1 MNNSEKLSFGGKLKA
16 FWNAM
21 LMRILVWRLKHLS
34 NRSFVILLG
43 ALIGIITGLAASFLK
58 FAISNI
64 RDFLTGGFDF
74 QYVNLLYIA
83 YPLLG
88 IVITVFVARFILN
101 EKSSHGVTDIIY
113 AISKGS
119 SKLAPLKMVSRMVT
133 SAITTGFGGSVGIE
147 APISVTGAAIGS
159 NMGQAFRLN
168 YKSRSLLIGCGS
180 ASAIAAMFN
189 APIAGVIFTIEIIL
203 TEVTNSSFIPLLIAS
218 VAGALVASAFSGGDS
233 IFVYN
238 LDYVLELAEIP
249 WFITLGVLA
258 GLISLYFIRI
268 NTWVESISVKIK
280 RPFSKAIV
288 GGLGLGLLI
297 FVFPPIYGEGYNSI
311 RLLLD
316 GEVPKL
322 LNSSFFAGEFNNSL
336 ILMLFLGFMIL
347 VKPLATAMTISAG
360 GGGGVFAPS
369 LFVGGITG
377 FTFATGFNLIYPD
390 SLSPASFTLV
400 GMCGVMSGVLH
411 APLTAIFLIAELT
424 QGYSLFI
431 PLMLVSAIS
440 YSTIYYFEKN
450 SIYTKKL
457 IEQGDLI
464 LDNKDLQVLSL
475 MELEKLIEMDLLTIG
490 PNAMLRDLVGLVKKS
505 KRNIFPVIDENGALM
520 GIVTLDDIRE
530 IMFDPKALDEVTV
543 RSVMHKAPNQIHA
556 GDNMQMVM
564 AKFENSGAWNLPVIN
579 EGAYIG
585 LLSKST
591 IFNAYRKKLVRQDK
605 A

>member
-159 NMGQAFRLN
+159 NMGQAFHLN

-203 TEVTNSSFIPLLIAS
+203 TEVTISSFIPLLIAS

-400 GMCGVMSGVLH
+400 GTCGVMSGVLH

-457 IEQGDLI
+457 VEQGDLI

>member
-203 TEVTNSSFIPLLIAS
+203 TEVTISSFIPLLIAS

-400 GMCGVMSGVLH
+400 GMCGVMSEVLH

>member
-74 QYVNLLYIA
+74 QYANILYIA

-88 IVITVFVARFILN
+88 IVLTVFVARFILN

-119 SKLAPLKMVSRMVT
+119 SKLAPLKMVSRMIT

-203 TEVTNSSFIPLLIAS
+203 TEVTISSFIPLLIAS

-233 IFVYN
+233 IFFYN
-238 LDYVLELAEIP
+238 LDYVLEVAEIP
-249 WFITLGVLA
+249 WFIALGVMA

-280 RPFSKAIV
+280 RPFSKAIA

-322 LNSSFFAGEFNNSL
+322 LNSSFFAGDFNNSL

-475 MELEKLIEMDLLTIG
+475 MELEKLIEKDLLTIG

-530 IMFDPKALDEVTV
+530 IMFDTKALDEVTV
-543 RSVMHKAPNQIHA
+543 KSVMHKAPSQINT

-564 AKFENSGAWNLPVIN
+564 AKFENTGAWNLPVIN

-591 IFNAYRKKLVRQDK
+591 IFSAYRKKLVRQDK

>member
-1 MNNSEKLSFGGKLKA
+1 MNNSGKPSFGGNLKA
-16 FWNAM
+16 FWHAM

-119 SKLAPLKMVSRMVT
+119 SRLAPLKMVSRMIT

-203 TEVTNSSFIPLLIAS
+203 TEVTISSFIPLLIAS

-238 LDYVLELAEIP
+238 LDYVLEVAEIP
-249 WFITLGVLA
+249 WFIALGVMA

-268 NTWVESISVKIK
+268 NTWVEGISMKIQK
-280 RPFSKAIV
+280 PFSKAIA

-475 MELEKLIEMDLLTIG
+475 MELEKLIEKDLLTIG

-505 KRNIFPVIDENGALM
+505 KRNIFPVIDEKGALM

-530 IMFDPKALDEVTV
+530 IMFDTKALDEVTV
-543 RSVMHKAPNQIHA
+543 KSVMHKAPSQINA

-564 AKFENSGAWNLPVIN
+564 AKFENTGAWNLPVIN
-579 EGAYIG
+579 QGVYMG

>member
-1 MNNSEKLSFGGKLKA
+1 MNNSGKPSFGGNLKA
-16 FWNAM
+16 FWHAM

-34 NRSFVILLG
+34 NRRFVILLG

-119 SKLAPLKMVSRMVT
+119 SRLAPLKMVSRMIT

-203 TEVTNSSFIPLLIAS
+203 TEVTISSFIPLLIAS

-238 LDYVLELAEIP
+238 LDYVLEVAEIP
-249 WFITLGVLA
+249 WFIALGVMA

-268 NTWVESISVKIK
+268 NTWVEGISMKIQK
-280 RPFSKAIV
+280 PFSKAIA

-475 MELEKLIEMDLLTIG
+475 MELEKLIEKDLLTIG

-505 KRNIFPVIDENGALM
+505 KRNIFPVIDEKGALM

-530 IMFDPKALDEVTV
+530 IMFDTKALDEVTV
-543 RSVMHKAPNQIHA
+543 KSVMHKAPSQINA

-564 AKFENSGAWNLPVIN
+564 AKFENTGAWNLPVIN
-579 EGAYIG
+579 QGVYMG

>member
-1 MNNSEKLSFGGKLKA
+1 MNNSVKRSFGAKLKA

-43 ALIGIITGLAASFLK
+43 ALIGIITGLAASLLK
-58 FAISNI
+58 FAITQI

-74 QYVNLLYIA
+74 QYANILYIA

-88 IVITVFVARFILN
+88 IVLTVFVARFILN

-119 SKLAPLKMVSRMVT
+119 SKLAPLKMISRMIT

-147 APISVTGAAIGS
+147 APISVTGSAIGS

-203 TEVTNSSFIPLLIAS
+203 TEVTISSFIPLLIAS

-233 IFVYN
+233 IFAYN
-238 LDYVLELAEIP
+238 LDYVLEVAEIP
-249 WFITLGVLA
+249 WFVALGVIS
-258 GLISLYFIRI
+258 GLISLYFIRV
-268 NTWVESISVKIK
+268 NTWVESLSVKIEN
-280 RPFSKAIV
+280 PFSKAIA

-322 LNSSFFAGEFNNSL
+322 LNSSFFAGDFNNSL

-431 PLMLVSAIS
+431 PLMVVSAIS

-475 MELEKLIEMDLLTIG
+475 MELEKLIEKDLLTIG
-490 PNAMLRDLVGLVKKS
+490 PNAMLRDLVGLVKRS
-505 KRNIFPVIDENGALM
+505 KRNIFPVIDEEGALI

-530 IMFDPKALDEVTV
+530 IMFDTKALDEVSV
-543 RSVMHKAPNQIHA
+543 KSVMHKAPSQIYA
-556 GDNMQMVM
+556 GDNMQAVM
-564 AKFENSGAWNLPVIN
+564 GKFENTGAWNLPVIN
-579 EGAYIG
+579 QGVYIG
-585 LLSKST
+585 LISKST

-605 A
+605 T

>member
-203 TEVTNSSFIPLLIAS
+203 TEVTISSFIPLLIAS

>member
-1 MNNSEKLSFGGKLKA
+1 MSNSRKGSLGYKLMA

-43 ALIGIITGLAASFLK
+43 TLIGIITGLAASFLK

-74 QYVNLLYIA
+74 QYANILYIA

-88 IVITVFVARFILN
+88 ILLTVFVARFILN

-113 AISKGS
+113 SISKGS
-119 SKLAPLKMVSRMVT
+119 SKLAPLKMVSRMIT
-133 SAITTGFGGSVGIE
+133 SAITTGFGGSVGLE

-203 TEVTNSSFIPLLIAS
+203 TEVTISSFIPLLIAS

-233 IFVYN
+233 IFFYN
-238 LDYVLELAEIP
+238 LDYVLEMAEIP
-249 WFITLGVLA
+249 WFIALGVVA

-268 NTWVESISVKIK
+268 NTWVEGASLKIK
-280 RPFSKAIV
+280 RPFSKAIL

-457 IEQGDLI
+457 IEKGDLI

-475 MELEKLIEMDLLTIG
+475 MELEKLIEKDLLTIS

-505 KRNIFPVIDENGALM
+505 KRNIFPVIDEDGALI

-530 IMFDPKALDEVTV
+530 IMFDAKALDEV
-543 RSVMHKAPNQIHA
+543 SVKSIMHKAPGQINA
-556 GDNMQMVM
+556 GDNMQTVM
-564 AKFENSGAWNLPVIN
+564 AKFENTGAWNLPVIN
-579 EGAYIG
+579 QGRYIG
-585 LLSKST
+585 LISKST

>member
-1 MNNSEKLSFGGKLKA
+1 M
-16 FWNAM
+16 
-21 LMRILVWRLKHLS
+21 
-34 NRSFVILLG
+34 ILLG

-119 SKLAPLKMVSRMVT
+119 SRLAPLKMVSRMIT

-203 TEVTNSSFIPLLIAS
+203 TEVTISSFIPLLIAS

-238 LDYVLELAEIP
+238 LDYVLEVAEIP
-249 WFITLGVLA
+249 WFIALGVMA

-268 NTWVESISVKIK
+268 NTWVEGISMKIQK
-280 RPFSKAIV
+280 PFSKAIA

-475 MELEKLIEMDLLTIG
+475 MELEKLIEKDLLTIG

-505 KRNIFPVIDENGALM
+505 KRNIFPVIDEKGALM

-530 IMFDPKALDEVTV
+530 IMFDTKALDEVTV
-543 RSVMHKAPNQIHA
+543 KSVMHKAPSQINA

-564 AKFENSGAWNLPVIN
+564 AKFENTGAWNLPVIN
-579 EGAYIG
+579 QGVYMG